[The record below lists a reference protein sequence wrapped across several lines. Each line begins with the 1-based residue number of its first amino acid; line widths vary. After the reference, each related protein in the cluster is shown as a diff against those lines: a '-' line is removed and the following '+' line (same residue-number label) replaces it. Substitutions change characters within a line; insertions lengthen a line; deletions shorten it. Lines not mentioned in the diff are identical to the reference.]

1 MIEHDEL
8 LGRLRGDLVAPG
20 DLGAARIEAIQA
32 RAHAMMRARAPSART
47 IRRSF
52 ESFAIACVALAQ
64 LVWAWSVVL
73 R

>member
-20 DLGAARIEAIQA
+20 DLGAARVETIHA
-32 RAHAMMRARAPSART
+32 RAHAMMRARAPSTRT
-47 IRRSF
+47 IGRSL
-52 ESFAIACVALAQ
+52 ESLAIACVALAQ
-64 LVWAWSVVL
+64 LAWAWSVVL